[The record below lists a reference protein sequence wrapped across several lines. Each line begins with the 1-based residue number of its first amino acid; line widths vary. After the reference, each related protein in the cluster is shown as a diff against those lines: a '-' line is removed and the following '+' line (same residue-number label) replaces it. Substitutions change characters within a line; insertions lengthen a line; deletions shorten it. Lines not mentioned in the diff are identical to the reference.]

1 VQEPQ
6 AGDPAWQGRTLVA
19 ALCHAPGHWLTFAKD
34 GNNVWWRLDS
44 AGGGQ
49 VFRANPFNSQSNNLL
64 IAFLGFKQ

>member
-19 ALCHAPGHWLTFAKD
+19 ALCHAPGHWISFTKD
-34 GNNVWWRLDS
+34 ANGVWWRLDS

-49 VFRANPFNSQSNNLL
+49 VYRANPFNSQNNYQL